1 MVEILS
7 SNFLSVI
14 TSSNELVVIRLN
26 NVSTTQTTSSQ
37 MASYNI

>member
-1 MVEILS
+1 MVEIS
-7 SNFLSVI
+7 SANFLSVI

-26 NVSTTQTTSSQ
+26 SVSITQTTSLQ

>member
-14 TSSNELVVIRLN
+14 ASSSDLVVIRLN
-26 NVSTTQTTSSQ
+26 NVSTTQTTTSQ